1 MKTSLKETFEKTAV
15 PQLMQ
20 ELSIGNRNAAP
31 RMVKVVINT
40 GLGRASQQPS
50 FKDKIFPAIEK
61 ELTALCGQKP
71 APRGAKKSIAGFKS
85 REGQTIGLSATLR
98 GARMYDFVHKIT
110 SAVYPRVRD
119 FRGIDLKNIDKQGNL
134 NLGLKEHVVFPE
146 ISPEAS
152 TVQFG
157 VQITIVVKNARH
169 RDHAVA
175 LYKKLGFL
183 FKDTTPKNKHK
194 K

>member
-20 ELSIGNRNAAP
+20 ELGITNRNAAP
-31 RMVKVVINT
+31 RMVKLVINT

-50 FKDKIFPAIEK
+50 FKDKVLPNIEK
-61 ELTALCGQKP
+61 ELASLCGQKP
-71 APRGAKKSIAGFKS
+71 SPRGAKKSIAGFKS

-98 GARMYDFVHKIT
+98 GDRMYDFVHKIT

-152 TVQFG
+152 SVQFG
-157 VQITIVVKNARH
+157 IQMTIVVKNAH
-169 RDHAVA
+169 NRDHAVA

-183 FKDTTPKNKHK
+183 FKDDSSKNKHK